1 MLFVCLL
8 CLCYVTSPMVSVST
22 RHCCSGAGGGKNTCC
37 KSVTVGVLDITASVP
52 IVILLILLRE
62 EQVKVGV
69 TVGVGRFSMS
79 VRASESERKPS
90 DTKDGVLIA
99 EAE

>member
-1 MLFVCLL
+1 MFVCFFV
-8 CLCYVTSPMVSVST
+8 CYVTSPMVSVST

-52 IVILLILLRE
+52 IVILLILLILLI
-62 EQVKVGV
+62 QGV
-69 TVGVGRFSMS
+69 TVGLGVGWFLNRS
-79 VRASESERKPS
+79 VRASESEPVPTS

-99 EAE
+99 E